1 MEAREEIETS
11 NANDDAVEFAEENS
25 LFDSEISAL
34 TRPSDPKDADL
45 RMQMQNFSA
54 IDGSSNR
61 NSRPV
66 STMLDVNEV
75 LN

>member
-1 MEAREEIETS
+1 MEARREIETS

-45 RMQMQNFSA
+45 RM
-54 IDGSSNR
+54 
-61 NSRPV
+61 
-66 STMLDVNEV
+66 
-75 LN
+75 